1 MLNITRPVHLPG
13 ASQVMQLD
21 SILRVAGGRQDRV
34 EWSKLHYKGCSR
46 LPWAIISVS
55 PEVKQMLVRHIV
67 GDVDKL
73 RLNDVAIDQCLM
85 SPGSML
91 IEQLE
96 FNLAS
101 HCDVNL

>member
-1 MLNITRPVHLPG
+1 
-13 ASQVMQLD
+13 
-21 SILRVAGGRQDRV
+21 
-34 EWSKLHYKGCSR
+34 
-46 LPWAIISVS
+46 
-55 PEVKQMLVRHIV
+55 MLVRHIV